1 MRKVIAIDFDG
12 CLCSSAYPN
21 IGKPHWEV
29 IRDALAEKAKG
40 SALILWTCRE
50 GDLLQEAVKA
60 CESWGLSF
68 DAINENLSER
78 VSFFGT
84 NSRKISADEYW
95 DDRAVHIPEHPP
107 ISDFP
112 QNWRVQLFNKFTRS
126 EKSERIKSGEM
137 RK

>member
-1 MRKVIAIDFDG
+1 M
-12 CLCSSAYPN
+12 
-21 IGKPHWEV
+21 
-29 IRDALAEKAKG
+29 
-40 SALILWTCRE
+40 
-50 GDLLQEAVKA
+50 LQEAVKA

>member
-12 CLCSSAYPN
+12 CLCSNAYPN

-29 IRDALAEKAKG
+29 IRDVLAEKAKG

-78 VSFFGT
+78 VSFFGSD
-84 NSRKISADEYW
+84 SRKISADEYW

-112 QNWRVQLFNKFTRS
+112 QNWRVQMFNKFTRS
-126 EKSERIKSGEM
+126 EKVERIKSGEM
-137 RK
+137 QK

>member
-12 CLCSSAYPN
+12 CLCSNAYPN

-29 IRDALAEKAKG
+29 IRDVLAEKAKG

-78 VSFFGT
+78 VSFFGSD
-84 NSRKISADEYW
+84 SRKISADEYW

-112 QNWRVQLFNKFTRS
+112 QNWRVQMFNKFTRS
-126 EKSERIKSGEM
+126 EKVERIRSGEM
-137 RK
+137 QK

>member
-21 IGKPHWEV
+21 IGKPYWEV
-29 IRDALAEKAKG
+29 IREALAEKAKG
-40 SALILWTCRE
+40 TALILWTCRE

-68 DAINENLSER
+68 DAINDNLPER
-78 VSFFGT
+78 TSFFGT

-95 DDRAVHIPEHPP
+95 DDRAVHIPEHPS
-107 ISDFP
+107 ISDFS

-126 EKSERIKSGEM
+126 EKSERMSIK
-137 RK
+137 